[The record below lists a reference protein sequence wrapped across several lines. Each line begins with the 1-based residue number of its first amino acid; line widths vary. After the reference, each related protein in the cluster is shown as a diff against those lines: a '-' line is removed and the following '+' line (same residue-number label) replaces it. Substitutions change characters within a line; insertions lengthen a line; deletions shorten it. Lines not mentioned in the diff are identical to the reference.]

1 MDHDND
7 ITRRTVVKASALVGV
22 GVAVGSVLPI
32 GSAAAAERRGPKRP
46 ATSANGWTVQA
57 NTDRDSQ
64 VWTRP
69 VSGTG
74 LGVPVWIGDVET
86 VLVHVVRRFHYEVQE
101 LAAVDLAG
109 WRPVKGLRRGQPE
122 SNLASG
128 TAVRI
133 RPGAGAKG
141 SLFPLQVDAVR
152 DILADC
158 EGVVRWGG
166 DDRPV
171 DESLFYITVGP
182 QDERLPRLA
191 AGLREVTFRYR
202 V

>member
-1 MDHDND
+1 M
-7 ITRRTVVKASALVGV
+7 TRRTVVKAGAVIGAAA
-22 GVAVGSVLPI
+22 AVGSVLP
-32 GSAAAAERRGPKRP
+32 ATTAVAAERRGPRRP
-46 ATSANGWTVQA
+46 ATSANGWTNQSNA
-57 NTDRDSQ
+57 DRDSQ

-69 VSGTG
+69 VAGTG

-101 LAAVDLAG
+101 LAAVDLDG
-109 WRPVKGLRRGQPE
+109 WRPAKGLRRGLPE

-141 SLFPLQVDAVR
+141 SLYPLQVAAVR

-158 EGVVRWGG
+158 QGVVRWGG
-166 DDRPV
+166 DDEPV
-171 DESLFYITVGP
+171 DESLFYIAVGP
-182 QDERLPRLA
+182 HDERLPRLA
-191 AGLREVTFRYR
+191 TTVREATFH
-202 V
+202 

>member
-1 MDHDND
+1 M
-7 ITRRTVVKASALVGV
+7 TRRTVVKASAVIGAA
-22 GVAVGSVLPI
+22 VAAGSVLPV
-32 GSAAAAERRGPKRP
+32 GSATAAERRGPKRP

-69 VSGTG
+69 VSGTA

-101 LAAVDLAG
+101 LTAVDLAG
-109 WRPVKGLRRGQPE
+109 WRPAKGLRRDLPE

-133 RPGAGAKG
+133 RPGARARG

-158 EGVVRWGG
+158 RGVVRWGG
-166 DDRPV
+166 EDRPV
-171 DESLFYITVGP
+171 DESLFYVAVGP
-182 QDERLPRLA
+182 QDERLPALA
-191 AGLREVTFRYR
+191 AGLREATFR
-202 V
+202 